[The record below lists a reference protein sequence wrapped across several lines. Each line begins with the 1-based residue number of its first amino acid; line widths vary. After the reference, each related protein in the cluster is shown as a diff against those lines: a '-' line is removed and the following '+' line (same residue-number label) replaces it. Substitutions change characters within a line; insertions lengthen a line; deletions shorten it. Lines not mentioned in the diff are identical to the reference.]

1 MSPQANTP
9 GTPVL
14 HSASTLMVSSISGMT
29 PRSMAMSAADLAPS
43 SMKTPSVGM
52 TVPSTSV
59 MDSTLSVPSMDTGL
73 LVYIL
78 TPASNALD
86 TTDWS
91 AVRSQATHD
100 VSDAYDVIIAADDA
114 ASDSFP
120 TITVLRPL

>member
-14 HSASTLMVSSISGMT
+14 HSASTLIVSSISGMT

-43 SMKTPSVGM
+43 SMKTPSAGM

-91 AVRSQATHD
+91 AVRSQATQE